1 MSYRQQPPKPVGGFY
16 PQTKVYSDG
25 SHYIAI
31 PHTERPYRPK
41 KKRREEVVV
50 VREETDLTQKDGVP
64 PVNDDAFVSHAENN
78 DMNAGMPVFTE
89 ESSAQD
95 NATAADKNTV
105 KASDMKKINPSERK
119 MTKRELFNELYVGY
133 LNLPKRERRE
143 KLIEKLRPYFKDEE
157 RTATFVDVNLERKR
171 RNLIARRIRL
181 TRKVN
186 LAEFNYFV
194 TFTYNSALHTEESF
208 KKKLRTS
215 LRHLTERKSWKYIGV
230 WERSPEKK
238 RLHFHGIFNIP
249 EGTMPGNL
257 VEKRDYNTTSHCM
270 KTTVQNT
277 YFNERFG
284 RSDFEKIEGN
294 GRLGEAVAYIMKYIE
309 KSGEKIVYSR
319 GLPQFFISDISEED
333 IVTKVG
339 VEDSKLLLF
348 DNFTCWDEGEKI
360 GEVSADTI
368 KKLRKSN

>member
-1 MSYRQQPPKPVGGFY
+1 MSYRRYDEPLRIGEFY
-16 PQTKVYSDG
+16 PECKVYSDG

-41 KKRREEVVV
+41 KNRREEVVV
-50 VREETDLTQKDGVP
+50 VREETDVTQKEGVP
-64 PVNDDAFVSHAENN
+64 PVNDDAPVLHAENN
-78 DMNAGMPVFTE
+78 GIVAGMPASTE
-89 ESSAQD
+89 ESTAQESV
-95 NATAADKNTV
+95 TI
-105 KASDMKKINPSERK
+105 SGINPTERK
-119 MTKRELFNELYVGY
+119 MTKRELFNELYAEC
-133 LNLPKRERRE
+133 LNLPKRDRRE
-143 KLIEKLRPYFKDEE
+143 KLIEKLRSYFKDEE
-157 RTATFVDVNLERKR
+157 RTAMFVDANLERKR
-171 RNLIARRIRL
+171 RNLIARRMRL

-186 LAEFNYFV
+186 LTEFNYFV
-194 TFTYNSALHTEESF
+194 TFTYSDALHTEDSF
-208 KKKLRTS
+208 KKKLRTC

-249 EGTMPGNL
+249 EGGMPGTL
-257 VEKRDYNTTSHCM
+257 FEKRDYNTTAHCM

-284 RSDFEKIEGN
+284 RCDFEKIEGN
-294 GRLGEAVAYIMKYIE
+294 GGLGEAVAYIMKYIE

-319 GLPQFFISDISEED
+319 GLPQYFISDIREED

-339 VEDSKLLLF
+339 MEDRKLLLF
-348 DNFTCWDEGEKI
+348 DNFTCWDEGERI

-368 KKLRKSN
+368 QKLRKSN